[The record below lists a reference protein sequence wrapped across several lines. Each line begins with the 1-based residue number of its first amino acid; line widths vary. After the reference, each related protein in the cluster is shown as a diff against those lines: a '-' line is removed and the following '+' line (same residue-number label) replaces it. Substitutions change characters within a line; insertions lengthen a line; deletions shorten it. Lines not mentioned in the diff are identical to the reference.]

1 MDCTGVRFR
10 IIFRGSML
18 EIATDGFLST
28 VFLIPFFDRYER
40 GGAPRHHVR
49 SIMTSALFSEVGDKI
64 AGASERGL
72 PQNAADPNVAV
83 KIKTSFCRFDFE
95 QT

>member
-10 IIFRGSML
+10 IVFRGSML
-18 EIATDGFLST
+18 EIATFAFLST
-28 VFLIPFFDRYER
+28 VFLLISFSTDMNM
-40 GGAPRHHVR
+40 AAQCRHVKFK
-49 SIMTSALFSEVGDKI
+49 MTSALFSEMGDTM

-72 PQNAADPNVAV
+72 PQNAADPNVAG